1 MLLGGGL
8 YHGQIM
14 TSPGIF
20 SLRLPAGP
28 VPVRLLL
35 LLGTLAVS
43 CGKGVRPPGPPLQV
57 GFTAAQQQDVPIT
70 HEWVGTLDGMV
81 NAEIRPQ
88 VEGYLLRQVYREGST
103 LRKGDV
109 LFEID
114 PQPFAAAAEQARAAQ
129 ARDQA
134 ALDKATQDMDRMTQL
149 STVGAVSRQDL
160 DNARSALRQAQANVD
175 ATRAASERAQLSLQW
190 TKVVAPIQ
198 GVAGMAKVQVGEL
211 VNASRVM
218 TTVSTVDPIKVF
230 FSASEQEYMEWARG
244 WAAKGGGKGSL
255 TLVLSDGTTY
265 PRQGD
270 PFIADRAVDVK
281 TGTIMLA
288 GLFPNPEGLLRP
300 GQFARVSADTSV
312 LKGAIL
318 VPQRAI
324 WEIQGNPQV
333 AVIGADNK
341 VEIRPIQTGPRL
353 GPLQVVAKGLKAGER
368 IVVEGTQKV
377 AAGQTVNPTPAAAPA
392 APGR

>member
-1 MLLGGGL
+1 
-8 YHGQIM
+8 M

-35 LLGTLAVS
+35 LLGALAVS

-57 GFTAAQQQDVPIT
+57 GVTAAVQQDVPIT

-134 ALDKATQDMDRMTQL
+134 ALDKAKQDMDRMTQL
-149 STVGAVSRQDL
+149 SAVGAVSRQDI
-160 DNARSALRQAQANVD
+160 DNAHSSLRQAQANVD
-175 ATRAASERAQLSLQW
+175 ATRAASDRAQLSLQW

-255 TLVLSDGTTY
+255 TLALSDGTTY
-265 PRQGD
+265 PRRGD
-270 PFIADRAVDVK
+270 PFMADRAVDVK

-288 GLFPNPEGLLRP
+288 GVFPNPEGLLRP
-300 GQFARVSADTSV
+300 GQFARVSADISV

-333 AVIGADNK
+333 AVVGADNK
-341 VEIRPIQTGPRL
+341 VEIRPIQTGPRQ
-353 GPLQVVAKGLKAGER
+353 GPLQVVVKGLKAGER

-392 APGR
+392 ATGR